1 MTLSLRQARKIME
14 LFDKDSDGSLQ
25 TNEMVTIEE
34 FKNRMNQILMKNKQ
48 NARKSER
55 QIHSMSVTRRMSSR
69 ELSYLSLQS
78 LAQAE
83 QEALK
88 EDSEEQDNIIKRGE
102 YIEMRVEEALGDDS
116 EVTVDGKCLCVVLAS
131 LKTHAFDDVQSHNVP
146 TTFTYL
152 FCFKS
157 GILGHGLSYWTR
169 LLLIMN
175 LRRLRTFFQY
185 SMSLTLIKVV
195 Q

>member
-48 NARKSER
+48 KARKSER
-55 QIHSMSVTRRMSSR
+55 QIHSMSVTRRMSSA

-88 EDSEEQDNIIKRGE
+88 KDSEEQDNIIKRGE

-116 EVTVDGKCLCVVLAS
+116 EVTVDGK
-131 LKTHAFDDVQSHNVP
+131 THISF
-146 TTFTYL
+146 L
-152 FCFKS
+152 
-157 GILGHGLSYWTR
+157 
-169 LLLIMN
+169 
-175 LRRLRTFFQY
+175 
-185 SMSLTLIKVV
+185 
-195 Q
+195 

>member
-1 MTLSLRQARKIME
+1 ME

-48 NARKSER
+48 KARKSER
-55 QIHSMSVTRRMSSR
+55 QIHSMSVTRRMSSA

-88 EDSEEQDNIIKRGE
+88 KDSEEQDNIIKRGE

-116 EVTVDGKCLCVVLAS
+116 EVTVDGK
-131 LKTHAFDDVQSHNVP
+131 THISF
-146 TTFTYL
+146 L
-152 FCFKS
+152 
-157 GILGHGLSYWTR
+157 
-169 LLLIMN
+169 
-175 LRRLRTFFQY
+175 
-185 SMSLTLIKVV
+185 
-195 Q
+195 

>member
-1 MTLSLRQARKIME
+1 MGLENSLQMTLSLRQARKIME

-25 TNEMVTIEE
+25 SNELVTIEE
-34 FKNRMNQILMKNKQ
+34 FKNRMNQILMKNKSK
-48 NARKSER
+48 ARKSER
-55 QIHSMSVTRRMSSR
+55 QILSMSVTRRMSSA

-116 EVTVDGKCLCVVLAS
+116 EVTVDGK
-131 LKTHAFDDVQSHNVP
+131 THISF
-146 TTFTYL
+146 L
-152 FCFKS
+152 
-157 GILGHGLSYWTR
+157 
-169 LLLIMN
+169 
-175 LRRLRTFFQY
+175 
-185 SMSLTLIKVV
+185 
-195 Q
+195 

>member
-1 MTLSLRQARKIME
+1 MGLENSLQMTLSLRQARKIME

-25 TNEMVTIEE
+25 SNELVTIEE
-34 FKNRMNQILMKNKQ
+34 FKNRMNQILMKNKSK
-48 NARKSER
+48 ARKCL
-55 QIHSMSVTRRMSSR
+55 SMSVTTRRMSSA

-116 EVTVDGKCLCVVLAS
+116 EVTVDGKAHVA
-131 LKTHAFDDVQSHNVP
+131 
-146 TTFTYL
+146 
-152 FCFKS
+152 
-157 GILGHGLSYWTR
+157 
-169 LLLIMN
+169 
-175 LRRLRTFFQY
+175 
-185 SMSLTLIKVV
+185 
-195 Q
+195 

>member
-1 MTLSLRQARKIME
+1 MGLENSLQMALSLRQARKIME

-25 TNEMVTIEE
+25 SNELVTIEE

-48 NARKSER
+48 KARICR
-55 QIHSMSVTRRMSSR
+55 SVTRRMSSA

-116 EVTVDGKCLCVVLAS
+116 EVTVDGK
-131 LKTHAFDDVQSHNVP
+131 THISF
-146 TTFTYL
+146 L
-152 FCFKS
+152 
-157 GILGHGLSYWTR
+157 
-169 LLLIMN
+169 
-175 LRRLRTFFQY
+175 
-185 SMSLTLIKVV
+185 
-195 Q
+195 